1 MDGSTIIVFTDGS
14 CSALDTIIS
23 NVKSPSNYKWTGP
36 VTDKALKIIK
46 VESHT
51 DNSGEV
57 FLTLLV
63 STDEKETSLF
73 YYKVPSSEEEAIL
86 APTVSV
92 IRLKRDNVK
101 LLNSCVVQASSGLIL
116 LSICKSQCN

>member
-23 NVKSPSNYKWTGP
+23 NVKSPSNYTWTGP
-36 VTDKALKIIK
+36 VTDKTLKIIK

-73 YYKVPSSEEEAIL
+73 FYKVPSSEEEAIL

>member
-23 NVKSPSNYKWTGP
+23 NFKSPSNYTWTGP
-36 VTDKALKIIK
+36 VTDKTLKIIK

-116 LSICKSQCN
+116 LSICKTLCN

>member
-23 NVKSPSNYKWTGP
+23 NVKSPSNYTWTGP

-116 LSICKSQCN
+116 LSICKTLCN

>member
-23 NVKSPSNYKWTGP
+23 NVKSPSNYTWTGP
-36 VTDKALKIIK
+36 VTDKTLKIIK

-116 LSICKSQCN
+116 LSICKTLCN

>member
-23 NVKSPSNYKWTGP
+23 NVKSPSNYTWTGP
-36 VTDKALKIIK
+36 VTDKTLKIIK

>member
-23 NVKSPSNYKWTGP
+23 NVKSPSNYTWTGP